1 MLKLRKNII
10 WKKLHNKT
18 HLLNFKKSKINNKKI
33 ATKVHFG
40 NFGLKAST
48 SGFLTFKQIG
58 SARRGISRI
67 TGRNNKLWIRIYPDF
82 SLTKK
87 NKNSRM
93 GKGVGTT
100 YLWVYFVK
108 KGTILFELNK
118 MSIKK
123 VYLAFNSAN
132 QKLPFKCTIVKRLNK
147 F

>member
-1 MLKLRKNII
+1 M
-10 WKKLHNKT
+10 
-18 HLLNFKKSKINNKKI
+18 
-33 ATKVHFG
+33 
-40 NFGLKAST
+40 
-48 SGFLTFKQIG
+48 TFKQIE